1 MAMSLKS
8 SSPDKA
14 RAAESE
20 ALHLLALMRMVWTGR
35 LRVGRLLGFGCVLLL
50 FPQIATARE
59 SFGQVRERMAQRG
72 VEVTSEHPRCSVPT
86 VFGLYVRGRMQVVV
100 CPKGDQ
106 RDSLLHEGWH
116 LVQARCLKG
125 AEYFSEPWL
134 RDKLSRRDRRDLDA
148 LYTSK
153 QWRREAEARYMASRP
168 LDAYF
173 EAFDALC
180 KPAMPTPAAGLEIRQ

>member
-1 MAMSLKS
+1 
-8 SSPDKA
+8 
-14 RAAESE
+14 
-20 ALHLLALMRMVWTGR
+20 MRMGWSSW
-35 LRVGRLLGFGCVLLL
+35 LRILSLLPLGYGLLL
-50 FPQIATARE
+50 WPAAAPARE
-59 SFGQVRERMAQRG
+59 SFEQVRERMAQRG
-72 VEVTSEHPRCSVPT
+72 VEVISEHPRCSVRT

-148 LYTSK
+148 LYTTR
-153 QWRREAEARYMASRP
+153 QWRREAEARYMATRP
-168 LDAYF
+168 LEVYF

-180 KPAMPTPAAGLEIRQ
+180 KPAMPTPATGLEVRQ